1 LTDEDVVQPQPAEAP
16 SMDDTIRETLAR
28 INSEPEETQEEK
40 AERLRDERG
49 RFAAQAKSEDTPS
62 ASAPAKDAPV
72 AVPAE
77 VPAEQKPVQDA
88 LAQAPSS
95 WNAEAKA
102 AWQALPP
109 QVRQQALKR
118 EEDFHKGIEQYRQ
131 AANFGTGVY
140 RAIQPHLQQIQD
152 AGATPEVAIATLLK
166 AEQTLRYGS
175 MAQKRDAIGRMIQ
188 QYGITFDDSEPASGM
203 DPQQILSQLPQMVRQ
218 TLAQERE
225 TWEVQQARNEVETF
239 ARAQDKYGLMNDW
252 TQSPDGQPFSP
263 FRELMRSAI
272 QSGLAQDLK
281 SAYEVAARAHPK
293 SFERLT
299 AEQQEAKEKERKER
313 EAQRVA
319 QARQA
324 SSVNVRPRGVLPAAS
339 PKGSMEDTIRGKL
352 RELNS

>member
-1 LTDEDVVQPQPAEAP
+1 
-16 SMDDTIRETLAR
+16 MDDTIRETLAR
-28 INSEPEETQEEK
+28 INSGESTEETQEQR
-40 AERLRDERG
+40 ADRVRDERG
-49 RFAAQAKSEDTPS
+49 RFAAQAKSDAPDAPS
-62 ASAPAKDAPV
+62 ALAPAENAPV

-77 VPAEQKPVQDA
+77 VPAAQQPVQDA

-131 AANFGTGVY
+131 AANFGSGVY

-239 ARAQDKYGLMNDW
+239 ARSQDKYGLMNDW

-293 SFERLT
+293 SFERLN

-319 QARQA
+319 QARAA